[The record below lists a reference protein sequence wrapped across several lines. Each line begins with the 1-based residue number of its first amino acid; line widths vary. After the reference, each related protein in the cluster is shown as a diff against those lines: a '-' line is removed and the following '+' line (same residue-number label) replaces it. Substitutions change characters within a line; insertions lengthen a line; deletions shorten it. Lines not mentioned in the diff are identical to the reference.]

1 MYKKHKQ
8 NEKCEDFEEK
18 QALSGE
24 PNSQNL

>member
-8 NEKCEDFEEK
+8 NEKFEDFEEK

-24 PNSQNL
+24 SNSQLP